1 MSQPF
6 SKSAKSRVVEI
17 LHSILCGSEQL
28 EPAVIPNT
36 VSVYTLF
43 AINNLDQIIERESF
57 YLSIYACP
65 EDRDAEALAWRSAKE
80 EAGYLVIRRDSVGEV
95 DRI

>member
-1 MSQPF
+1 MSHPT
-6 SKSAKSRVVEI
+6 SKSAKSQVVEI
-17 LHSILCGSEQL
+17 LHSILCGSERL
-28 EPAVIPNT
+28 EPAASICT

-43 AINNLDQIIERESF
+43 AINNLGQTIERESF

-80 EAGYLVIRRDSVGEV
+80 RAGYLVIRRDSVGEV

>member
-1 MSQPF
+1 MSHLI
-6 SKSAKSRVVEI
+6 SKSAKSQVVEI
-17 LHSILCGSEQL
+17 LHSLVCGSDRL
-28 EPAVIPNT
+28 EAAASICT

-43 AINNLDQIIERESF
+43 AINNLDQMIERESF
-57 YLSIYACP
+57 YLSTYTCP

-80 EAGYLVIRRDSVGEV
+80 RAGYLVIGRDSVGEV